1 MMSSPA
7 AQGRTMRTA
16 YRILVVDDNH
26 LIRRL
31 LDLILEG
38 AGYVPVEAE
47 SGEEAL
53 AMAPEAEPDLCIVDE
68 VMPGMHGSDVIRALR
83 RSGDPRIARVPVI
96 GISGRNGAA
105 RELLAAGATTF
116 VQKPLDEPR
125 ILAAIAQTLSQ
136 AGRRS
141 QAGMPAA

>member
-1 MMSSPA
+1 
-7 AQGRTMRTA
+7 MRTA

-31 LDLILEG
+31 LDLMLEG

-53 AMAPEAEPDLCIVDE
+53 ALASEAEPDLCIVDE
-68 VMPGMHGSDVIRALR
+68 VMPGMHGSDVIRAIR
-83 RSGDPRIARVPVI
+83 RSRDPRLARVPVI

-116 VQKPLDEPR
+116 VPKPLDEPR

-136 AGRRS
+136 AGRPS

>member
-1 MMSSPA
+1 MFSCA
-7 AQGRTMRTA
+7 AQIHAMRTA

-53 AMAPEAEPDLCIVDE
+53 ALASEAEPDLCIVDE
-68 VMPGMHGSDVIRALR
+68 AMPGMQGSDVIRALR
-83 RSGDPRIARVPVI
+83 RSRDPRLAAMPVI

-116 VQKPLDEPR
+116 VPKPLDEPA

-136 AGRRS
+136 AGRPSR
-141 QAGMPAA
+141 AGMPAA

>member
-1 MMSSPA
+1 
-7 AQGRTMRTA
+7 MRAA

-53 AMAPEAEPDLCIVDE
+53 ALAAEAEPDLCIVDE
-68 VMPGMHGSDVIRALR
+68 VMPGMQGSELIQALR
-83 RSGDPRIARVPVI
+83 SSRDPRLARVPVI
-96 GISGRNGAA
+96 GISGREGGARA
-105 RELLAAGATTF
+105 LLGAGATTF
-116 VQKPLDEPR
+116 VPKPIDEQR

-136 AGRRS
+136 AGRPHR
-141 QAGMPAA
+141 AGMPAA

>member
-1 MMSSPA
+1 MS
-7 AQGRTMRTA
+7 TA

-38 AGYVPVEAE
+38 GGYVPVEAE

-53 AMAPEAEPDLCIVDE
+53 ALIGEAAPDLCIVDE
-68 VMPGMHGSDVIRALR
+68 AMPGMRGSDLIRALR
-83 RSGDPRIARVPVI
+83 GSPDPRIRGMPII
-96 GISGRNGAA
+96 GISGRSGAS

-116 VQKPLDEPR
+116 VPKPVDEPG
-125 ILAAIAQTLSQ
+125 ILSAIALVLSSASRDRR
-136 AGRRS
+136 AGN
-141 QAGMPAA
+141 PAA

>member
-1 MMSSPA
+1 VDVFTCIREA
-7 AQGRTMRTA
+7 TMYTA

-38 AGYVPVEAE
+38 AGYVPIEAE

-53 AMAPEAEPDLCIVDE
+53 ALAPEAAPDLCIVDE
-68 VMPGMHGSDVIRALR
+68 VMPGMQGSDLIRALR
-83 RSGDPRIARVPVI
+83 RSRDARLAHVPVI
-96 GISGRNGAA
+96 GISGRSGAA

-116 VQKPLDEPR
+116 VAKPIDEAS
-125 ILAAIAQTLSQ
+125 ILAAV
-136 AGRRS
+136 GRALTQSGRS
-141 QAGMPAA
+141 SHADMPAA

>member
-1 MMSSPA
+1 
-7 AQGRTMRTA
+7 MRAA

-31 LDLILEG
+31 LDLMLEG

-53 AMAPEAEPDLCIVDE
+53 ALAIEAEPDLCIVDE
-68 VMPGMHGSDVIRALR
+68 AMPGMHGSDVIRAFR
-83 RSGDPRIARVPVI
+83 CSADPRLARMPVI
-96 GISGRNGAA
+96 GISGRHGAA

-116 VQKPLDEPR
+116 VPKPLDEPG

-136 AGRRS
+136 AGRPS